1 MDEWGTQSWEI
12 LESGVVAATLMGTE
26 SYFYKM
32 DRVHVDG
39 GGGGGGWL

>member
-1 MDEWGTQSWEI
+1 M
-12 LESGVVAATLMGTE
+12 AATPMGTE

-39 GGGGGGWL
+39 AGGGGVVIEQCACT